1 MDPTKT
7 SAQANSR
14 WEERLM
20 VICMAAL
27 VIITLLN
34 VVTRYLTD
42 DSFAWTEEFSVAL
55 MVIMT
60 LSGASAVAF
69 RDRHIRIEFFFNRK
83 TPEGAE
89 LPRRGLQRA
98 GLALSG
104 LFFVLLALLFTRLV
118 WDQIR
123 YAETSMGLGIP
134 LWWYSAVIPPICL
147 VIAWRCFA
155 RLKILLRT
163 T

>member
-1 MDPTKT
+1 
-7 SAQANSR
+7 
-14 WEERLM
+14 M
-20 VICMAAL
+20 VACMAGL

-55 MVIMT
+55 MVVMT
-60 LSGASAVAF
+60 LAGASAVAF

-83 TPEGAE
+83 SVHGIGE
-89 LPRRGLQRA
+89 PRPGLQRG
-98 GLALSG
+98 GLILSG
-104 LFFVLLALLFTRLV
+104 VFFVVLAILFTRLV

-123 YAETSMGLGIP
+123 FAETSMGLGIP
-134 LWWYSAVIPPICL
+134 LWWYSAVIPVICL

-155 RLKILLRT
+155 RLRRLPKPP
-163 T
+163 

>member
-1 MDPTKT
+1 MDPLKT
-7 SAQANSR
+7 GAQRTPR

-20 VICMAAL
+20 VACMAGL
-27 VIITLLN
+27 VVITLLN

-55 MVIMT
+55 MVVMT
-60 LSGASAVAF
+60 LAGASAVAF

-83 TPEGAE
+83 SVLGIGE
-89 LPRRGLQRA
+89 PRPGLQRG
-98 GLALSG
+98 GLILSG
-104 LFFVLLALLFTRLV
+104 VFFVVLAVLFTRLV

-123 YAETSMGLGIP
+123 FAETSMGLGIP
-134 LWWYSAVIPPICL
+134 LWWYSAVIPVICP

-155 RLKILLRT
+155 RLRRLSGPP
-163 T
+163 

>member
-1 MDPTKT
+1 
-7 SAQANSR
+7 
-14 WEERLM
+14 M
-20 VICMAAL
+20 VFCMAGL

-42 DSFAWTEEFSVAL
+42 NSFAWTEEFSVAL
-55 MVIMT
+55 MVVMT
-60 LSGASAVAF
+60 LAGASAVAV

-83 TPEGAE
+83 SADGVEA
-89 LPRRGLQRA
+89 PRRGLQRG

-104 LFFVLLALLFTRLV
+104 AFFVLLALLFTRLV

-155 RLKILLRT
+155 RLRKLSSAP
-163 T
+163 